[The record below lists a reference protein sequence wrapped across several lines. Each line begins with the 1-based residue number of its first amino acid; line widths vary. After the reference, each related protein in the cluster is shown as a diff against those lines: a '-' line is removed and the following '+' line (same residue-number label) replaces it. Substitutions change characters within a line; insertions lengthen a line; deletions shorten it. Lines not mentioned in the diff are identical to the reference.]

1 MALFGDLGKAIGL
14 DNVDTGDAL
23 ALAGTAA
30 GFYFGGPAG
39 AALGSGIGSLAGGK
53 SVNDALTNAALAY
66 GVTNFVSPNLMS
78 SSAQASTSSVFGP
91 TGMQKSLYSVPTTT
105 GTTATPMFDTSAG
118 VDPGV
123 QQGLVG
129 TEGGDSSGGL
139 GSFFKDMDTGDYLL
153 AGSLGLGAAGAL
165 GLLGGPEEPQTGPRQ
180 PDPQGKA
187 WDVMFQGETYDLDDP
202 TQKAAYTQAKTAA
215 QKPDF
220 EYDLD
225 AVRSPKNP
233 ILLAHGGAMY
243 EHKEMGYDVPVR
255 GEVAGPGTGTSDSVP
270 ARLSDG
276 EFVLTAKAV
285 RGAGG
290 GDRDIGA
297 ARLYDMMAELEATA

>member
-1 MALFGDLGKAIGL
+1 MALFGDLGKALGL
-14 DNVDTGDAL
+14 GDTDTGDLL

-91 TGMQKSLYSVPTTT
+91 TTMQKSLYSVPTTT
-105 GTTATPMFDTSAG
+105 GTTAAPMFDTSAG
-118 VDPGV
+118 VDPGLAA
-123 QQGLVG
+123 GDIG
-129 TEGGDSSGGL
+129 TEAASSGGI
-139 GSFFKDMDTGDYLL
+139 GEFFSNMDTGDYLL

-165 GLLGGPEEPQTGPRQ
+165 GLLGGPDEPEYGPRQ

-202 TQKAAYTQAKTAA
+202 TQKQAYTQAKTEA

-220 EYDLD
+220 QYDLD
-225 AVRSPKNP
+225 AVRF
-233 ILLAHGGAMY
+233 AEGGA
-243 EHKEMGYDVPVR
+243 MGYDVPVR
-255 GEVAGPGTGTSDSVP
+255 GEVSGPGTGTSDSVP

>member
-14 DNVDTGDAL
+14 DDVDTGDLL
-23 ALAGTAA
+23 AVAGTAA

-78 SSAQASTSSVFGP
+78 SSAQNITSGPFGA
-91 TGMQKSLYSVPTTT
+91 TGMQQSLYGVPTAQQAATQASGLST
-105 GTTATPMFDTSAG
+105 GIDELSTAPMDSAA
-118 VDPGV
+118 
-123 QQGLVG
+123 
-129 TEGGDSSGGL
+129 SSGGI
-139 GSFFKDMDTGDYLL
+139 GEFFSGMDVGDYLM

-165 GLLGGPEEPQTGPRQ
+165 GLLGEPEQQQGGTPR
-180 PDPQGKA
+180 PDPQGEA
-187 WDVMFQGETYDLDDP
+187 WDVMFKGETYDLDDP
-202 TQKAAYTQAKTAA
+202 TQKAAYTEAKA
-215 QKPDF
+215 QTQRPDF

-225 AVRSPKNP
+225 AVRF
-233 ILLAHGGAMY
+233 AEGGA
-243 EHKEMGYDVPVR
+243 MGYDVPVR
-255 GEVAGPGTGTSDSVP
+255 GEVSGPGTGTSDSVP

-290 GDRDIGA
+290 GDRDMGA

>member
-1 MALFGDLGKAIGL
+1 MALFGDLGKALGL
-14 DNVDTGDAL
+14 GNTDTGDL
-23 ALAGTAA
+23 LSLAGTAA

-78 SSAQASTSSVFGP
+78 SSAQNITSGPFGA
-91 TGMQKSLYSVPTTT
+91 TGMQQSLYGVP
-105 GTTATPMFDTSAG
+105 GATPADAG
-118 VDPGV
+118 FYGS
-123 QQGLVG
+123 
-129 TEGGDSSGGL
+129 GGEQYFPEASDKLAGASDAASSGGI
-139 GSFFKDMDTGDYLL
+139 GEFFSGMDTGDYLM

-165 GLLGGPEEPQTGPRQ
+165 GLLGGPEEPEYGPRQ
-180 PDPQGKA
+180 PDPQGEA

-220 EYDLD
+220 EYDLN
-225 AVRSPKNP
+225 AVRF
-233 ILLAHGGAMY
+233 AEGGA
-243 EHKEMGYDVPVR
+243 MGYDVPVR

-290 GDRDIGA
+290 GDRDMGA

>member
-1 MALFGDLGKAIGL
+1 MALFGDLGKALGL
-14 DNVDTGDAL
+14 EDVDTGDAL

-91 TGMQKSLYSVPTTT
+91 TGLQTSLYGVPMGAASTA
-105 GTTATPMFDTSAG
+105 GTMY
-118 VDPGV
+118 
-123 QQGLVG
+123 
-129 TEGGDSSGGL
+129 GGDVAGDVVGEEVAKDAAKSGGIF
-139 GSFFKDMDTGDYLL
+139 SNMDTGDYLL
-153 AGSLGLGAAGAL
+153 AGTLGLGAAGAL
-165 GLLGGPEEPQTGPRQ
+165 GLLGGPDDEPEGKPR
-180 PDPQGKA
+180 PDPQGEA
-187 WDVMFQGETYDLDDP
+187 WDIMFQGETYDLDDP
-202 TQKAAYTQAKTAA
+202 TQKAAYTQAKSAA
-215 QKPDF
+215 QRPDF

-225 AVRSPKNP
+225 AVRF
-233 ILLAHGGAMY
+233 AQGGA
-243 EHKEMGYDVPVR
+243 MGYDVPVR
-255 GEVAGPGTGTSDSVP
+255 GEVSGPGTGTSDSVP

-290 GDRDIGA
+290 GDRDMGA

>member
-14 DNVDTGDAL
+14 GDTDTGDLL

-78 SSAQASTSSVFGP
+78 QSAQASTSSVFGP
-91 TGMQKSLYSVPTTT
+91 TGMQQSLYGVPTAQQAATQASGLST
-105 GTTATPMFDTSAG
+105 GIDELSTAPMDSAA
-118 VDPGV
+118 
-123 QQGLVG
+123 
-129 TEGGDSSGGL
+129 SSGGI
-139 GSFFKDMDTGDYLL
+139 GEFFSNMDVGDYLM

-165 GLLGGPEEPQTGPRQ
+165 GLLGGPEEPEYGPRQ

-187 WDVMFQGETYDLDDP
+187 WDIMFQGETYDLDDP
-202 TQKAAYTQAKTAA
+202 AQKAAYTQAKGAA
-215 QKPDF
+215 QRPDF

-225 AVRSPKNP
+225 AVRF
-233 ILLAHGGAMY
+233 AEGGA
-243 EHKEMGYDVPVR
+243 MGYDVPVR

>member
-1 MALFGDLGKAIGL
+1 MALFGDLGKALGL
-14 DNVDTGDAL
+14 GNVDTGDAL

-78 SSAQASTSSVFGP
+78 QSAQASTSSVFGP
-91 TGMQKSLYSVPTTT
+91 TSMQKSLYSVPTGTT
-105 GTTATPMFDTSAG
+105 GTAPTFG
-118 VDPGV
+118 GE
-123 QQGLVG
+123 GFL
-129 TEGGDSSGGL
+129 TEGQAGTDVQSGGI
-139 GSFFKDMDTGDYLL
+139 GEFFSNMDTGDYLL

-165 GLLGGPEEPQTGPRQ
+165 GLFGGPEEPEYGPRQ

-187 WDVMFQGETYDLDDP
+187 WDVMFQGQTYDLDDP
-202 TQKAAYTQAKTAA
+202 TQKAAYTQAKGEA
-215 QKPDF
+215 QRPDF

-225 AVRSPKNP
+225 AVRF
-233 ILLAHGGAMY
+233 AEGGA
-243 EHKEMGYDVPVR
+243 MGYDVPVR
-255 GEVAGPGTGTSDSVP
+255 GEVSGPGTGTSDSVP

>member
-1 MALFGDLGKAIGL
+1 MALFGDLGKALGL
-14 DNVDTGDAL
+14 GNVDTGDAL

-30 GFYFGGPAG
+30 GFYFGGPGG

-91 TGMQKSLYSVPTTT
+91 TSMQKSLYSVPTGTT
-105 GTTATPMFDTSAG
+105 GTTAAPMFDTSAG
-118 VDPGV
+118 VDPGLIA
-123 QQGLVG
+123 GDVG
-129 TEGGDSSGGL
+129 TEAATSGGI
-139 GSFFKDMDTGDYLL
+139 GEFFSGMDTGDYLL

-180 PDPQGKA
+180 PDPQGEA

-202 TQKAAYTQAKTAA
+202 AQKQAYTQAKTAA

-220 EYDLD
+220 QYDLD
-225 AVRSPKNP
+225 AVRF
-233 ILLAHGGAMY
+233 AEGGA
-243 EHKEMGYDVPVR
+243 MGYDVPVR

-290 GDRDIGA
+290 GDRDMGA

>member
-14 DNVDTGDAL
+14 DNVNTGDAL

-78 SSAQASTSSVFGP
+78 SSAQASTSNVFGP
-91 TGMQKSLYSVPTTT
+91 TSMQKSLYSVPT
-105 GTTATPMFDTSAG
+105 GATATVPQTSTFGDSLTPEQVKAAG
-118 VDPGV
+118 
-123 QQGLVG
+123 
-129 TEGGDSSGGL
+129 EASSSGGI
-139 GSFFKDMDTGDYLL
+139 GEFFSGMDTGDYLL

-165 GLLGGPEEPQTGPRQ
+165 GLLGGPDEPEGGPRQ
-180 PDPQGKA
+180 PDPQGEA

-202 TQKAAYTQAKTAA
+202 AQKQAYTQAKTAA

-220 EYDLD
+220 EYDLN
-225 AVRSPKNP
+225 AVRF
-233 ILLAHGGAMY
+233 AEGGA
-243 EHKEMGYDVPVR
+243 MGYDVPVR

-290 GDRDIGA
+290 GDRDMGA

>member
-1 MALFGDLGKAIGL
+1 MALFGDLGKALGL
-14 DNVDTGDAL
+14 GDTDTGDLL

-91 TGMQKSLYSVPTTT
+91 TGMQQSLYGVPT
-105 GTTATPMFDTSAG
+105 GATATVPQTSTFGDSLTPEQVKAAG
-118 VDPGV
+118 
-123 QQGLVG
+123 
-129 TEGGDSSGGL
+129 EASSSGGI
-139 GSFFKDMDTGDYLL
+139 GEFFSGMDVGDYLM

-165 GLLGGPEEPQTGPRQ
+165 GLLGGPEEPEYGPRQ

-187 WDVMFQGETYDLDDP
+187 WDIMFQGETYDLDDP
-202 TQKAAYTQAKTAA
+202 TQKAAYTQAKGAA
-215 QKPDF
+215 QRPDF

-225 AVRSPKNP
+225 AVRF
-233 ILLAHGGAMY
+233 AEGGA
-243 EHKEMGYDVPVR
+243 MGYDVPVR

>member
-30 GFYFGGPAG
+30 GFYFGGPGG

-78 SSAQASTSSVFGP
+78 KSAQASTSNVFGP
-91 TGMQKSLYSVPTTT
+91 TKMQKSLYGVPTTA
-105 GTTATPMFDTSAG
+105 TTATVPQTSTFGDSLTPEQVKAAG
-118 VDPGV
+118 
-123 QQGLVG
+123 
-129 TEGGDSSGGL
+129 EASSSGGI
-139 GSFFKDMDTGDYLL
+139 GEFFSNMDTSDYLL
-153 AGSLGLGAAGAL
+153 AGSLGLGALGAFL
-165 GLLGGPEEPQTGPRQ
+165 GPEEQEAGGTPR

-202 TQKAAYTQAKTAA
+202 AQKEAYTQAKTAA

-233 ILLAHGGAMY
+233 ILLAQGGA
-243 EHKEMGYDVPVR
+243 MGYDVPVR
-255 GEVAGPGTGTSDSVP
+255 GEVSGPGTGTSDSVP

-290 GDRDIGA
+290 GDRDMGA